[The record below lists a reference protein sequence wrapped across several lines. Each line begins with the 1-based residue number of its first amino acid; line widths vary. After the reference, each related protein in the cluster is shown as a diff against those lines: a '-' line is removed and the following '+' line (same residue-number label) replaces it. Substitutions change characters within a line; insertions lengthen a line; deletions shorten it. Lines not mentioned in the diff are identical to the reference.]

1 MAYNN
6 EESINYL
13 EYNSQREHL
22 IIPEYGRYVQK
33 LINQITAIEDREK
46 RNKGARY
53 VISVLGNLNP
63 HLRDVPDFQHK
74 LWDQLFIMSDFK
86 LDIDSPFPIPTRE
99 VVQLK
104 PERLTY
110 PQNFPKYRFYGNNI
124 KYMIDVA
131 RKWEEGELKNALI
144 IVIANHMKKCFLSWN
159 KDTVTDE
166 VIFNHL
172 LELSN
177 GELNLT
183 AMKEELSTSQNLMKV
198 NKKQSNKTQ
207 FFTKN
212 ETATNNRNQNRP
224 SANQNRPQQNN
235 NRNQNA
241 SNAKPNS
248 PDNTKAN
255 LNNPNYKGGKNFK
268 PKNNPNNIV

>member
-86 LDIDSPFPIPTRE
+86 LDIDSPYPIPTRE

-104 PERLTY
+104 PDRLAY

-183 AMKEELSTSQNLMKV
+183 SMKEELSTSQNLLKV

-212 ETATNNRNQNRP
+212 ETSTANRNQNRP
-224 SANQNRPQQNN
+224 PLNQNRLQQNT
-235 NRNQNA
+235 NRIQNT
-241 SNAKPNS
+241 SNAKPNA

-268 PKNNPNNIV
+268 PKNNPNNTI